1 MPLLEP
7 ISPMMHL
14 NNEVLGKDFYLKG
27 EWVGLIQL
35 LKKPAV
41 VVQAKENTDSHSLI
55 DWWGIFVHNGQ

>member
-1 MPLLEP
+1 
-7 ISPMMHL
+7 MHL

-41 VVQAKENTDSHSLI
+41 VQAKENISILLTPIRLLTDEASLYTMA
-55 DWWGIFVHNGQ
+55 NK

>member
-1 MPLLEP
+1 
-7 ISPMMHL
+7 MMHL
-14 NNEVLGKDFYLKG
+14 NNEVLGRDFYLKG

-55 DWWGIFVHNGQ
+55 DWWGIFVHNVQ